1 MLTVEEALVLVSE
14 HARPLAPRHCPLL
27 ESLGCVLAEDIE
39 ADDDQPP
46 FDKALVDG
54 YAVNAADLGG
64 NGRLQVGE
72 TIFAGQTPSRPLARG
87 EAAVIMTGAPLP
99 PGADAVIMHEHTK
112 SVEGQ
117 VLADE
122 LTVQPGT
129 NRLERG
135 TIYKTG
141 DVVLKRGTRLS
152 PACLGLLASVGKPQ
166 VLVVP
171 RPKVAI
177 VSTGDELVEPD
188 RIPGPCQI
196 RNSNSVMLAAQ
207 VMAHGAVVEVL
218 PIAPDEPVE
227 LERILKQGL
236 DFDALLIS
244 GGVSA
249 GQRDL
254 VPAVLHELGVERVFH
269 KVRLKPGKPLWFGI
283 GPRRGD
289 RGGTC
294 VFGLPGNPVSGL
306 VGFLL
311 FVRRALD
318 ILAGNRLSA
327 HSPIDARLGAAFVHR
342 GDRPTYYPARWLAT
356 PAEGASQGVIEP
368 LTWAGSGDLLGVARS
383 DGLAI
388 FPAGDRAFEAGE
400 IVRFLPLC

>member
-1 MLTVEEALVLVSE
+1 
-14 HARPLAPRHCPLL
+14 
-27 ESLGCVLAEDIE
+27 
-39 ADDDQPP
+39 
-46 FDKALVDG
+46 
-54 YAVNAADLGG
+54 
-64 NGRLQVGE
+64 
-72 TIFAGQTPSRPLARG
+72 
-87 EAAVIMTGAPLP
+87 
-99 PGADAVIMHEHTK
+99 
-112 SVEGQ
+112 
-117 VLADE
+117 
-122 LTVQPGT
+122 
-129 NRLERG
+129 
-135 TIYKTG
+135 
-141 DVVLKRGTRLS
+141 
-152 PACLGLLASVGKPQ
+152 VGKPQ

-188 RIPGPCQI
+188 RIPGSGQI

-207 VMAHGAVVEVL
+207 VMAHGAVVKVL

-227 LERILKQGL
+227 LERILKEGL
-236 DFDALLIS
+236 EFDALLIS

-254 VPAVLHELGVERVFH
+254 VPAVLQKLGVERVFH
-269 KVRLKPGKPLWFGI
+269 KVRLKPGKPLLFGI

-289 RGGTC
+289 LGGTC

-318 ILAGNRLSA
+318 NLAGNRRSE

-342 GDRPTYYPARWLAT
+342 GDRPTYYPARWLAA
-356 PAEGASQGVIEP
+356 PADGASPGVIEP

-383 DGLAI
+383 DGFAI
-388 FPAGDRAFEAGE
+388 FPAGDRAFEVGE